1 MNPRHLLLLLVI
13 AGALFFWRLGQLPL
27 TEPDEG
33 RNAEV
38 AREMLALHD
47 AVTPHYDTLPYLDK
61 PAFFFWLVAGSFRLF
76 GVSEWPARL
85 PSALAALGTLLLVW
99 LMGRRM
105 FGESAGLVAGVIFA
119 TAPLVMVFARLVIFD
134 MTLTFLVTLAL
145 AAFWLTHG
153 TDGAME
159 GGRRRSLEY
168 LVFVAA
174 GAASITKGPVGFVL
188 PLLAIGVYA
197 AVQRNLGALKRL
209 AWAPGLAV
217 FLAVSLPWFLLV
229 SRRNPDFPRYAFWD
243 ETLLRFSTG
252 HGMHRG
258 GSVFYYIPVFLLGF
272 LPWSFTLLFAAVNRL
287 KAWRRLRDE
296 SRAAEAF
303 LLSWA
308 ATVFVFF
315 SISHSKLPA
324 YFLPALPPLAVL
336 MGRIWS
342 DDVGRDPARPRPDW
356 LTAGFAALIALGLLL
371 AATPAWLKLSSLE
384 KLASQKI
391 HPAVLQSLPSSIFY
405 SGLIL
410 AALGVL
416 GRNLAAR
423 TTARAYAAR
432 CLAVLALA
440 VPLLGLRCWPVLR
453 VWAATASSQRLARA
467 LQRGPDRDRPVYGYF
482 YFRTSLPFYLGRPVG
497 LVTTGGEELTS
508 NYLAARWPSIE
519 SRAAGGSATG
529 GPLFMTGSEFTA
541 LGRSPSTSFLV
552 LVRNNEVGDI
562 TKLESFLE
570 PLWQAWEY
578 SVWRISN
585 RGSALPDQGEV
596 PTIIEGVIDGVG
608 LAHYK

>member
-229 SRRNPDFPRYAFWD
+229 SRRNPDFPR
-243 ETLLRFSTG
+243 ELLKQRA
-252 HGMHRG
+252 H
-258 GSVFYYIPVFLLGF
+258 VVI
-272 LPWSFTLLFAAVNRL
+272 AVPHVP
-287 KAWRRLRDE
+287 E
-296 SRAAEAF
+296 
-303 LLSWA
+303 
-308 ATVFVFF
+308 VFF
-315 SISHSKLPA
+315 ELEIE
-324 YFLPALPPLAVL
+324 LA
-336 MGRIWS
+336 
-342 DDVGRDPARPRPDW
+342 
-356 LTAGFAALIALGLLL
+356 LL
-371 AATPAWLKLSSLE
+371 AL
-384 KLASQKI
+384 
-391 HPAVLQSLPSSIFY
+391 
-405 SGLIL
+405 
-410 AALGVL
+410 
-416 GRNLAAR
+416 
-423 TTARAYAAR
+423 
-432 CLAVLALA
+432 
-440 VPLLGLRCWPVLR
+440 
-453 VWAATASSQRLARA
+453 
-467 LQRGPDRDRPVYGYF
+467 
-482 YFRTSLPFYLGRPVG
+482 
-497 LVTTGGEELTS
+497 
-508 NYLAARWPSIE
+508 
-519 SRAAGGSATG
+519 
-529 GPLFMTGSEFTA
+529 
-541 LGRSPSTSFLV
+541 
-552 LVRNNEVGDI
+552 
-562 TKLESFLE
+562 
-570 PLWQAWEY
+570 
-578 SVWRISN
+578 
-585 RGSALPDQGEV
+585 
-596 PTIIEGVIDGVG
+596 
-608 LAHYK
+608 